1 MKSAVKIAFLSA
13 LFAMCCIS
21 GNARAYEY
29 QGIDIRGFISQ
40 GYLQSTDNNFFAET
54 KDGTS
59 QFNEAGINF
68 SAEVSDR
75 LRLGV
80 QFLSRDLGT
89 IGNNEVILDWA
100 IADYHFRDW
109 LGLTVGNMKFV
120 HGLYNE
126 TRDLDMVRTFILLPQ
141 SVYIEAWREAISS
154 IQGAGLYGDIGLS
167 DMGSLSYD
175 LQYGTVNLDS
185 DKGAARLLEDQW
197 PFKEMGLL
205 VDVDRI
211 NVDYTYAGSIRWITN
226 LEGLILGCST
236 WGYQFEADAT
246 TLLDTARV
254 PGELRQA
261 LAAGD
266 AAFAGLIGSLDDYG
280 TRIILSP
287 SEFGVE
293 AVSYTASMEFMWRNL
308 VFAAEYMR
316 TTYNIEFRNSP
327 LFTTLEPV
335 LSQSGVAVQDG
346 TIKVD
351 RFSSAGYYTS
361 LAYRFTPWF
370 ELGTYYSV
378 YYANEDDKD
387 GKKRVAKGLDAQEH
401 RGWLKDIALTTRFD
415 VNENWI
421 IKLEAHKMDGTAIL
435 LGADNPVPEDPAEDR
450 YEEDWYLF
458 AAKVTFHF

>member
-1 MKSAVKIAFLSA
+1 MKSAVKIMFLSA

-21 GNARAYEY
+21 GNIRAYEY
-29 QGIDIRGFISQ
+29 HGVDIGGFISQ

-54 KDGTS
+54 EDGTS

-197 PFKEMGLL
+197 PFQGMGLL

-211 NVDYTYAGSIRWITN
+211 NVDYTYAASIRWITN
-226 LEGLILGCST
+226 LEGLILGGST
-236 WGYQFEADAT
+236 WGYQFEADGT
-246 TLLDTARV
+246 TLLDTTNPTAAAMLGDI
-254 PGELRQA
+254 PE
-261 LAAGD
+261 LAALVDPLGRSV
-266 AAFAGLIGSLDDYG
+266 ARL
-280 TRIILSP
+280 ILSP

-316 TTYNIEFRNSP
+316 TTYNIEFRNTP
-327 LFTTLEPV
+327 LFNTLEPV
-335 LSQSGVAVQDG
+335 LSANGVAVQDG
-346 TIKVD
+346 TIEVD
-351 RFSSAGYYTS
+351 QFSSVGYYTS

-378 YYANEDDKD
+378 YYPNEDDKD
-387 GKKRVAKGLDAQEH
+387 GEDRVAKGLDAQDH

-421 IKLEAHKMDGTAIL
+421 IKLEAHKMDGSAIL
-435 LGADNPVPEDPAEDR
+435 LGADNPVPEDPEEDR

-458 AAKVTFHF
+458 AAKMTFHF

>member
-1 MKSAVKIAFLSA
+1 M
-13 LFAMCCIS
+13 
-21 GNARAYEY
+21 
-29 QGIDIRGFISQ
+29 
-40 GYLQSTDNNFFAET
+40 
-54 KDGTS
+54 
-59 QFNEAGINF
+59 
-68 SAEVSDR
+68 
-75 LRLGV
+75 
-80 QFLSRDLGT
+80 
-89 IGNNEVILDWA
+89 ILDWA

-197 PFKEMGLL
+197 PFQGMGLL

-211 NVDYTYAGSIRWITN
+211 NVDYTYAASIRWITN
-226 LEGLILGCST
+226 LEGLILGGST
-236 WGYQFEADAT
+236 WGYQFEADGT
-246 TLLDTARV
+246 TLLDTTNPTAAALLQNNPEFVDLVGPLNAYDARFILAQRV
-254 PGELRQA
+254 RRGGGQLHRIHGVHVEEPGVRRGIHADNLQYRVQKHA
-261 LAAGD
+261 TVQYPGAG
-266 AAFAGLIGSLDDYG
+266 
-280 TRIILSP
+280 TERH
-287 SEFGVE
+287 
-293 AVSYTASMEFMWRNL
+293 
-308 VFAAEYMR
+308 
-316 TTYNIEFRNSP
+316 
-327 LFTTLEPV
+327 
-335 LSQSGVAVQDG
+335 GVAVQDG
-346 TIKVD
+346 TIEVD
-351 RFSSAGYYTS
+351 QFSSVGYYTS

-378 YYANEDDKD
+378 YYPNEDDKD
-387 GKKRVAKGLDAQEH
+387 GEDRVAKGLDAQDH

-421 IKLEAHKMDGTAIL
+421 IKLEAHKMDGSAIL
-435 LGADNPVPEDPAEDR
+435 LGADNPVPEDPEEDR

-458 AAKVTFHF
+458 AAKMTFHF